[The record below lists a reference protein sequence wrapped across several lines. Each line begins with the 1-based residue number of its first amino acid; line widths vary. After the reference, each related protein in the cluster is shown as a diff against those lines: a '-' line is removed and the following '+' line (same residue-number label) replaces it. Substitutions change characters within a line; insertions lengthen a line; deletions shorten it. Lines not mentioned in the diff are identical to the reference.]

1 MTDLKDIKAIVFD
14 VDGIFTDGGIY
25 AVDGDLL
32 RRYDAKDCMA
42 TRIAS
47 MQGLGLG
54 VITGGISGVI
64 VQRLVRCGFR
74 PEDIYLGSRRK
85 IEEFDDY
92 CTRHGLSYDQ
102 VMYCGDDLPD
112 IPVLKACGAG
122 VCPADA
128 VEEVLAAADYVSDR
142 DGGRRFVRDI
152 VEKVLRSQDKWFL
165 DDMLYK
171 KSF

>member
-1 MTDLKDIKAIVFD
+1 MTGWKDIKAIVFD

-32 RRYDAKDCMA
+32 RRYDSRDGMA

-54 VITGGISGVI
+54 IITGGISNVI
-64 VQRLVRCGFR
+64 VQRMVRCGFK

-92 CTRHGLSYDQ
+92 CMRHALSYDQ

-112 IPVLKACGAG
+112 IPVMKACGIGA
-122 VCPADA
+122 CPADA
-128 VEEVLAAADYVSDR
+128 VEEVLAAADYISECN
-142 DGGRRFVRDI
+142 GGRRFVRDV
-152 VEKVLRSQDKWFL
+152 VEKVLKSRDKWFL
-165 DDMLYK
+165 DDMQYK
-171 KSF
+171 KTF